1 MNKLI
6 AASNV
11 DVSIIIVNY
20 KTTDLI
26 LNCLKS
32 IYSVVKGVCFE
43 VIVVDN
49 DSNDNYK
56 NRIKNEYPDVLCIS
70 LAENMG
76 FGRANNE
83 GIRSAKGRNIFFLN
97 PDTILLNDALTI
109 LSDYLDTHKNVGACG
124 GNLYDENHSPSLSY
138 RRILPSIVW
147 EINDSLSQVPEKVFY
162 RNNGRFNTTGK
173 PMKVAYIT
181 GADLMV
187 KRETLIEVGLFSP
200 SFFMYYEE
208 TDLCCR
214 IKRRGFDIVSIP
226 DAKIQHLEGKS
237 FKQNKWSV
245 NEHKISIMEKSRLNF
260 YRRNYSVFYCWVV
273 NFIYRFFLYSRILLA
288 TNTYKRKVFA
298 VRLKA
303 LNHLSN

>member
-32 IYSVVKGVCFE
+32 IYSVVKDVSFE
-43 VIVVDN
+43 VIIVDN

-56 NRIKNEYPDVLCIS
+56 NRIMDEYPDVLCIS
-70 LAENMG
+70 LAENVG

-83 GIRSAKGRNIFFLN
+83 GIRGAKGRNFFFLN

-124 GNLYDENHSPSLSY
+124 GNLYDENLSPSLSY

-147 EINDSLSQVPEKVFY
+147 EINDLLYQVPEKIFY
-162 RNNGRFNTTGK
+162 RNNRRFNETGK

-208 TDLCCR
+208 TDLCYR
-214 IKRRGFDIVSIP
+214 IKLRGFDIVSIP

-237 FKQNKWSV
+237 FKQNNGSV

-260 YRRNYSVFYCWVV
+260 YRRNYSVFYCWIV
-273 NFIYRFFLYSRILLA
+273 NFIYKMFLYSRILLV
-288 TNTYKRKVFA
+288 TNTYKRNVFA
-298 VRLKA
+298 TKLKA
-303 LNHLSN
+303 LNQLSN